1 MTAQFASSTSSEPD
15 KEKKSHEE
23 PVVNQPTGSVHSTAP
38 PVKSEDPEQLKDF
51 VANLLDTMR
60 TPVDL
65 HSEKQ
70 VIIVLLF
77 STFQVDL
84 KTTIHLSLI

>member
-15 KEKKSHEE
+15 KEKKSDGET
-23 PVVNQPTGSVHSTAP
+23 VVNQPTESVHSTAP
-38 PVKSEDPEQLKDF
+38 PVKPEDTEQLKDF

-77 STFQVDL
+77 LHFRS
-84 KTTIHLSLI
+84 I